1 MTGVWVLLTALVAA
15 TGVGL
20 LTRARDGRFRMSRAR
35 GGPRD
40 VGARRGERHEERHED
55 RHEDRHEERHE
66 ERHGEQ
72 HEERHGGGEHEARRD
87 AGAGPSTGPTAVT
100 GAGRGGL
107 TAELAALGHVPGEVA
122 TLLQFSTAFC
132 APCRVARRVL
142 ADVAA
147 IVPGVRHV
155 EVDAE
160 SHLELVRRLGVRRTP
175 TVLVLDAAG
184 VEARRASGAPPSRD
198 AVLATLAS
206 LVEPTPDGRAERTPD
221 GRADA

>member
-1 MTGVWVLLTALVAA
+1 MTGVWVLLAALVAA

-20 LTRARDGRFRMSRAR
+20 LTRARDGRFRVSRVR
-35 GGPRD
+35 GGPR
-40 VGARRGERHEERHED
+40 GAAARRGD
-55 RHEDRHEERHE
+55 
-66 ERHGEQ
+66 Q
-72 HEERHGGGEHEARRD
+72 HGGGEREGRGD
-87 AGAGPSTGPTAVT
+87 AGPAAVT
-100 GAGRGGL
+100 GVGAVPGPDPGDHRPEAPGETAPGETARGGRGGL

-175 TVLVLDAAG
+175 TVLVLDAEG

-206 LVEPTPDGRAERTPD
+206 LVEPAPGDHRKGTDGDSVGLSGNA
-221 GRADA
+221 

>member
-1 MTGVWVLLTALVAA
+1 MTGVWVLLAALVAA

-20 LTRARDGRFRMSRAR
+20 VTRARDGRFRVSRVC
-35 GGPRD
+35 GGPR
-40 VGARRGERHEERHED
+40 GATARRGD
-55 RHEDRHEERHE
+55 
-66 ERHGEQ
+66 Q
-72 HEERHGGGEHEARRD
+72 HGGGEREGRGD
-87 AGAGPSTGPTAVT
+87 AGPAAVT
-100 GAGRGGL
+100 GVGAVPGPDSGDHRPEAPGETAPGETARGGRGGL

-132 APCRVARRVL
+132 APCRVVRRVL

-175 TVLVLDAAG
+175 TVLVLDAEG
-184 VEARRASGAPPSRD
+184 VEARRASGAPPTRD

-206 LVEPTPDGRAERTPD
+206 LVESAPGGHRKGTDGDSVGLSGNA
-221 GRADA
+221 